1 MYAAPRGPIPA
12 GLQHRLLQ
20 LSGALFTHNKTRDSG
35 DRAAAFSSAHQV
47 VSHLPLQMLLYFNV
61 FYFPFWWLSEVLM
74 LELKLPLLAGY
85 YQVLIIMGMV
95 VITSTELLRL
105 YLGYVGNLQ
114 EKVPELATFWLLTV
128 FFQLPLLLFFQTD
141 EEVVILPLERAVHLI
156 FLLFLISETVMA
168 FLALKAVTQKLTMKY
183 HLSQFDDGTGHNGHR
198 QTDFLM
204 LGNRT

>member
-35 DRAAAFSSAHQV
+35 DRAV

-198 QTDFLM
+198 SCRQP
-204 LGNRT
+204 

>member
-12 GLQHRLLQ
+12 GLQLRLLK

-35 DRAAAFSSAHQV
+35 DRAVAFNSAHQM

-85 YQVLIIMGMV
+85 YQVLLIMGMV

-105 YLGYVGNLQ
+105 YLGYIGNLQ

-156 FLLFLISETVMA
+156 FLLFLVSETVMA
-168 FLALKAVTQKLTMKY
+168 FLALKAVTQKLTLKY

-198 QTDFLM
+198 QSDFLM